1 MSQTIVL
8 VGHCGFDAPR
18 LEREIGRHCPKFEV
32 LTINSDEEL
41 NDVVEKQP
49 DLLLVNRQLPYGF
62 ETEEGVELIGTL
74 HREHPDLK
82 MMLVSDRPD
91 AQEEAQEAGAVAGF
105 GKADLGSERMT
116 EALRQAL
123 AGQHPC

>member
-1 MSQTIVL
+1 MSQRIVL

-41 NDVVEKQP
+41 QDVVEGNP

-62 ETEEGVELIGTL
+62 ESEEGVELIEQL
-74 HREHPDLK
+74 HREHPQLK

-91 AQEEAQEAGAVAGF
+91 AQEEAKQAGAVDGF